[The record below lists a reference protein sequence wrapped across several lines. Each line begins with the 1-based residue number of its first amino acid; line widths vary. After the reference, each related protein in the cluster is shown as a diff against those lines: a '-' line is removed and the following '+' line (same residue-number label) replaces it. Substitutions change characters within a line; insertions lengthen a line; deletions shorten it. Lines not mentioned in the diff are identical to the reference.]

1 MIIINHYYT
10 LIDKDYHCQHETH
23 TFFYK
28 KQKARQKDSFFS
40 PRSS

>member
-1 MIIINHYYT
+1 MIIINHYST

-28 KQKARQKDSFFS
+28 KQKA
-40 PRSS
+40 